1 MCFQNVGRKKRFVP
15 RLKISMIKNRFHNLE
30 KRLGEVNE
38 FSKTLNFLNKE
49 FFKTRNFIEG
59 EIPMFCGF
67 KEK

>member
-1 MCFQNVGRKKRFVP
+1 
-15 RLKISMIKNRFHNLE
+15 MIKNRFHNLE